1 MGSKPSQPVTDMLIY
16 NNEPNVARLK
26 PLFEGINISE
36 VDVRRFHSLFES
48 LDVEKSGYVDVV
60 YLLKYL
66 DSENNQFMS
75 RICSLQ
81 CTEQSTMIDFRSFVL
96 VLWNICSLDHQ
107 KKDTTGI
114 FCIEMTNGVSNQGTS
129 SYVGV

>member
-36 VDVRRFHSLFES
+36 VDVRRFYSLFES

-107 KKDTTGI
+107 KKTPQVY
-114 FCIEMTNGVSNQGTS
+114 FV
-129 SYVGV
+129 